1 MKKSETL
8 RNILGGIT
16 QEELA
21 MLLGI
26 TRGQL
31 SMHEIGRRDIPLPAK
46 EKLADILTTLHKNK
60 SISAYSNSIIK
71 TEKKIA
77 YEWLKKE
84 CKELEY
90 KVLLLDRKI
99 EKVMQVRKE
108 AFKALEVVQ
117 YLESKN
123 AYPHEQSLAKTIKKR
138 VEKTLKKQNLQHLY
152 ELQLKKETLEML
164 KLQIEKKLKL

>member
-1 MKKSETL
+1 MREKENL
-8 RNILGGIT
+8 RDVLGIT

-21 MLLGI
+21 MMLRI
-26 TRGQL
+26 TRTQL
-31 SMHEIGRRDIPLPAK
+31 AMYETNKRDIPLTSK

-60 SISAYSNSIIK
+60 SISEYSNTIIK
-71 TEKKIA
+71 TEKKIV

-84 CKELEY
+84 FKELEY

-99 EKVMQVRKE
+99 EKVIQVRKD

-123 AYPHEQSLAKTIKKR
+123 AYPHEQTLAKIIKKR
-138 VEKTLKKQNLQHLY
+138 VEKTLNKQNLQHLQ
-152 ELQLKKETLEML
+152 ELELKKESLEML
-164 KLQIEKKLKL
+164 KLQLEKKLKI

>member
-1 MKKSETL
+1 MKKKETL

-46 EKLADILTTLHKNK
+46 EKLADILTTLHTNK
-60 SISAYSNSIIK
+60 SISAPIHSIIK
-71 TEKKIA
+71 NEKKVV

-84 CKELEY
+84 YKELEY
-90 KVLLLDRKI
+90 KEVLLDRKI
-99 EKVMQVRKE
+99 EKVMQVRTD

-123 AYPHEQSLAKTIKKR
+123 AYPHEQNLAKMIKKR
-138 VEKTLKKQNLQHLY
+138 VEKTLNKQNLQHLY
-152 ELQLKKETLEML
+152 ELQLKKENLEML
-164 KLQIEKKLKL
+164 KLQIEKKIKM